1 MSADAAPASATPA
14 SNTGSGL
21 FQVAPSLAR
30 SPLGIIALFI
40 LLVYAI
46 AGIVCATWKPPVPDL
61 LLWFIVGFPVL
72 VFVVFTWLVVEHHL
86 KLYGPGD
93 FNDQNHFLA
102 MQKLGEVQ
110 KAAELLQPEL
120 SAVGLPDQV
129 NPAKL
134 AAEAIALL
142 KRGMPSVPAPAP
154 ANVRAATAARTT
166 DASNDDPQKGKWGG
180 QSERDG
186 YKVYVSGNTVREIT
200 PDLFRFTLCVSSMS
214 DAEPLTAP
222 VRLHLHDSFDP
233 MVRMLNP
240 ENGQVRVP
248 MVVYGSFTVGVEVL
262 VPGHEPVRLELDLA
276 DPSIHSPQAFKDR

>member
-1 MSADAAPASATPA
+1 MSADASPATATPA
-14 SNTGSGL
+14 SSNGSGL

-93 FNDQNHFLA
+93 FADQNHFLA
-102 MQKLGEVQ
+102 MQKLGEAQ

-134 AAEAIALL
+134 AAEALALFR
-142 KRGMPSVPAPAP
+142 RGMPPAPAP
-154 ANVRAATAARTT
+154 GPAPRRTPTAARATGAGT
-166 DASNDDPQKGKWGG
+166 DDPQKGKWGG
-180 QSERDG
+180 LSERDG
-186 YKVYVSGNTVREIT
+186 FKVYVSGNAVREIT
-200 PDLFRFTLCVSSMS
+200 PDLFRLTLCVSSTA
-214 DAEPLTAP
+214 DAMPLSVP
-222 VRLHLHDSFDP
+222 VRVHLHDSFDP
-233 MVRMLNP
+233 MVRVLNP
-240 ENGQVRVP
+240 ESGLVRMP
-248 MVVYGSFTVGVEVL
+248 MVLYGSFTVGVEVL
-262 VPGHEPVRLELDLA
+262 VPDREPVRLELDLA
-276 DPSIHSPQAFKDR
+276 DPLIHSPQAFKDR